1 MLLKKVV
8 ILSTLF
14 SALAFGEN
22 SAINHSEN
30 LVANGEYSLKS
41 EKNLVTV
48 MPAKNIDGSINVLV
62 EIPSGTNGKWEVNK
76 ETENLDWE
84 FKKGAPRVVQ
94 YLPYPSNYGMIP
106 QTLSPEEI
114 GGDGDPLDVLLLGE
128 AVPRGAYVKGK
139 LIGVMYTKDH
149 GETDDKLLA
158 VAEGSPFEN
167 VNSVSELAEQF
178 PGTLTILQTW
188 FVNYKGIG
196 EDMKVTGFANKTEAD
211 KVLNEAINGY
221 NKYGK

>member
-8 ILSTLF
+8 ILSALF

-76 ETENLDWE
+76 ETGNLDWE

-139 LIGVMYTKDH
+139 LIGVMYMKDH

>member
-1 MLLKKVV
+1 MLLKKVC
-8 ILSTLF
+8 ILSVLM

-22 SAINHSEN
+22 IAVNHSEK
-30 LVANGEYSLKS
+30 LVADGKYILKS
-41 EKNLVTV
+41 EKNLITA
-48 MPAKNIDGSINVLV
+48 MSAKNRDGSINVLV

-76 ETENLDWE
+76 ETGNLDWE
-84 FKKGAPRVVQ
+84 FKKGVPRVVQ
-94 YLPYPSNYGMIP
+94 YLPYPANYGMIP

-139 LIGVMYTKDH
+139 LVGVMYMKDH
-149 GETDDKLLA
+149 GETDDKLIA

-167 VNSVSELAEQF
+167 INTISELKEQF
-178 PGTLTILQTW
+178 PGTLEILQTW

-196 EDMKVTGFANKTEAD
+196 EDMKVNGFAGKKEAD
-211 KVLNEAINGY
+211 KVLNEAVKGY

>member
-8 ILSTLF
+8 IVSALF

-76 ETENLDWE
+76 ETGNLDWE

-139 LIGVMYTKDH
+139 LIGVMYMKDH

>member
-1 MLLKKVV
+1 
-8 ILSTLF
+8 
-14 SALAFGEN
+14 
-22 SAINHSEN
+22 
-30 LVANGEYSLKS
+30 
-41 EKNLVTV
+41 
-48 MPAKNIDGSINVLV
+48 
-62 EIPSGTNGKWEVNK
+62 
-76 ETENLDWE
+76 
-84 FKKGAPRVVQ
+84 
-94 YLPYPSNYGMIP
+94 
-106 QTLSPEEI
+106 
-114 GGDGDPLDVLLLGE
+114 
-128 AVPRGAYVKGK
+128 
-139 LIGVMYTKDH
+139 MYMKDH

>member
-1 MLLKKVV
+1 MLLKKVC
-8 ILSTLF
+8 ILSVLM

-22 SAINHSEN
+22 IAVNHSEK
-30 LVANGEYSLKS
+30 LIADGKYILKS
-41 EKNLVTV
+41 EKNLITA
-48 MPAKNIDGSINVLV
+48 MSAKNRDGSINVLV

-76 ETENLDWE
+76 KTGNLDWE
-84 FKKGAPRVVQ
+84 FKKGVPRVVQ
-94 YLPYPSNYGMIP
+94 YLPYPANYGMIP

-139 LIGVMYTKDH
+139 LIGVMYMKDH

-167 VNSVSELAEQF
+167 INTVSELKEQF
-178 PGTLTILQTW
+178 PGTLEILQTW

-196 EDMKVTGFANKTEAD
+196 EDMKVSGFAGKKEAD
-211 KVLNEAINGY
+211 KVLNDAIKGY
-221 NKYGK
+221 KKYGK

>member
-8 ILSTLF
+8 ILSALF

-76 ETENLDWE
+76 ETGNLDWE

-139 LIGVMYTKDH
+139 LIGVMYMKDH

-211 KVLNEAINGY
+211 KVLNEVINGY

>member
-76 ETENLDWE
+76 ETGNLDWE

-139 LIGVMYTKDH
+139 LIGVMYMKDH

-167 VNSVSELAEQF
+167 VNSISELAEQF

>member
-1 MLLKKVV
+1 MLLKKVC
-8 ILSTLF
+8 ILSVLV

-22 SAINHSEN
+22 VAVNHSEK
-30 LVANGEYSLKS
+30 LIADGKYILKS
-41 EKNLVTV
+41 EKNLITA
-48 MPAKNIDGSINVLV
+48 MPAKNKDGSINILV

-76 ETENLDWE
+76 ETGNLDWE
-84 FKKGAPRVVQ
+84 FKKGVPRVVQ
-94 YLPYPSNYGMIP
+94 YLPYPVNYGMIP
-106 QTLSPEEI
+106 KTLSPEEI

-139 LIGVMYTKDH
+139 LVGVMYMKDH
-149 GETDDKLLA
+149 GETDDKLIA

-167 VNSVSELAEQF
+167 INTISELKEQF
-178 PGTLTILQTW
+178 PGTLEILQTW

-196 EDMKVTGFANKTEAD
+196 EDMKVNGFSGKKEAD
-211 KVLNEAINGY
+211 KVLNEAVKGY

>member
-8 ILSTLF
+8 ILSALF

-76 ETENLDWE
+76 ETGNLDWE

-139 LIGVMYTKDH
+139 LIGVMYMKDH
-149 GETDDKLLA
+149 GETDDKPLA

>member
-8 ILSTLF
+8 ILSALF

-76 ETENLDWE
+76 ETGNLDWE

-128 AVPRGAYVKGK
+128 AVPRDAYVKGK
-139 LIGVMYTKDH
+139 LIGVMYMKDH

>member
-8 ILSTLF
+8 ILSALF

-76 ETENLDWE
+76 ETGNLDWE

-139 LIGVMYTKDH
+139 LIGVMYMKDH

-196 EDMKVTGFANKTEAD
+196 EDLKVTGFANKTEAD

>member
-8 ILSTLF
+8 ILSALF

-62 EIPSGTNGKWEVNK
+62 EFPSGTNGKWEVNK
-76 ETENLDWE
+76 ETGNLDWE

-139 LIGVMYTKDH
+139 LIGVMYMKDH

>member
-1 MLLKKVV
+1 MLLKKVC
-8 ILSTLF
+8 ILSVLM

-22 SAINHSEN
+22 IAVNHSEK
-30 LVANGEYSLKS
+30 LVADGKYILKS
-41 EKNLVTV
+41 EKNLITA
-48 MPAKNIDGSINVLV
+48 MSAKNRDGSINILV

-76 ETENLDWE
+76 ETGNLDWE
-84 FKKGAPRVVQ
+84 FKKGVPRVVQ
-94 YLPYPSNYGMIP
+94 YLPYPANYGMIP

-139 LIGVMYTKDH
+139 LIGVMYMKDH

-167 VNSVSELAEQF
+167 INTVSELKEQF
-178 PGTLTILQTW
+178 PGTLEILQTW
-188 FVNYKGIG
+188 FVNYKGIE
-196 EDMKVTGFANKTEAD
+196 EDMKVSGFAGKKEAD
-211 KVLNEAINGY
+211 KVLNDAIKGY
-221 NKYGK
+221 KKYGK

>member
-8 ILSTLF
+8 ILAALF

-76 ETENLDWE
+76 ETGNLDWE

-139 LIGVMYTKDH
+139 LIGVMYMKDH

>member
-8 ILSTLF
+8 ILSALF

-76 ETENLDWE
+76 ETGNLDWE

-139 LIGVMYTKDH
+139 LIGVMYMKDH

-188 FVNYKGIG
+188 FVNYKGID

>member
-8 ILSTLF
+8 ILSALF

-76 ETENLDWE
+76 ETGNLDWK

-139 LIGVMYTKDH
+139 LIGVMYMKDH

>member
-8 ILSTLF
+8 ILSALF

-76 ETENLDWE
+76 ETGNLDWE

-114 GGDGDPLDVLLLGE
+114 GGNGDPLDVLLLGE

-139 LIGVMYTKDH
+139 LIGVMYMKDH

>member
-1 MLLKKVV
+1 
-8 ILSTLF
+8 
-14 SALAFGEN
+14 
-22 SAINHSEN
+22 
-30 LVANGEYSLKS
+30 
-41 EKNLVTV
+41 

-76 ETENLDWE
+76 ETGNLDWE
-84 FKKGAPRVVQ
+84 FKKSAPRVVQ

-139 LIGVMYTKDH
+139 LIGVMYMKDH

-211 KVLNEAINGY
+211 KVLNNAIDGY
-221 NKYGK
+221 NRYGK

>member
-8 ILSTLF
+8 ILSALF

-76 ETENLDWE
+76 ETGNLDWE

-139 LIGVMYTKDH
+139 LIGVMYMKDH

-167 VNSVSELAEQF
+167 ANSVSELAEQF

>member
-8 ILSTLF
+8 ILSALF

-76 ETENLDWE
+76 ETGNLDWE

-114 GGDGDPLDVLLLGE
+114 GGDGDPLDVLLLGK

-139 LIGVMYTKDH
+139 LIGVMYMKDH

>member
-8 ILSTLF
+8 ILSALF

-76 ETENLDWE
+76 ETGNLDWE

-139 LIGVMYTKDH
+139 LIGVMYMKDH

-167 VNSVSELAEQF
+167 VNSISELAEQF

>member
-1 MLLKKVV
+1 MLLKKIC
-8 ILSTLF
+8 ILSVLV

-22 SAINHSEN
+22 VAVNHSEK
-30 LVANGEYSLKS
+30 LIADGKYILKS
-41 EKNLVTV
+41 EKNLITA
-48 MPAKNIDGSINVLV
+48 MSAKNKDGSINVLV

-76 ETENLDWE
+76 ETGNLDWE
-84 FKKGAPRVVQ
+84 FKKGVPRVVQ
-94 YLPYPSNYGMIP
+94 YLPYPANYGMIP
-106 QTLSPEEI
+106 KTLSPEEI

-139 LIGVMYTKDH
+139 LVGVMYMKDH
-149 GETDDKLLA
+149 GETDDKLIA

-167 VNSVSELAEQF
+167 INTISELKEQF
-178 PGTLTILQTW
+178 PGTLEILQTW

-196 EDMKVTGFANKTEAD
+196 EDMKVNGFAGKKEAD
-211 KVLNEAINGY
+211 KVLNEAVKGY

>member
-76 ETENLDWE
+76 ETGNLDWE

-139 LIGVMYTKDH
+139 LIGVMYMKDH

-221 NKYGK
+221 NKYDK

>member
-8 ILSTLF
+8 ILSALF

-76 ETENLDWE
+76 ETGNLDWE

-139 LIGVMYTKDH
+139 LIGVMYMKDH

-178 PGTLTILQTW
+178 PGSL
-188 FVNYKGIG
+188 
-196 EDMKVTGFANKTEAD
+196 
-211 KVLNEAINGY
+211 
-221 NKYGK
+221 